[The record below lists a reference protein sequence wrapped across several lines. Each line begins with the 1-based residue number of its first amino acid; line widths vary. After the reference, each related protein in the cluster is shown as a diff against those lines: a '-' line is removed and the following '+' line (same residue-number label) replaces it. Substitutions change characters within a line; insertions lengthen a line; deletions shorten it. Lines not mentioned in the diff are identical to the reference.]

1 MKRSNNT
8 QDQMLLEK
16 AINDF
21 DKKNFPAARS
31 WLLKFRSRNPNH
43 FDSCHLLAV
52 TFALMGEHKNAI
64 KIYEEAINIKPN
76 DTQMLS
82 NFASSLNAIG
92 EHQYALTILNKSLLI
107 EPDNYEY
114 LFNKGNILCELNL
127 HTESLSYYKKSF
139 EINPYFPPSFN
150 NYGKALFDL
159 MRFEESLDYFD
170 KAINLDPSYI
180 ECLNNK
186 GIALKELKKFD
197 EALIYL
203 QSALNISSNA
213 ETLLNI
219 GSINL
224 AQKKYHV
231 AIDYFDKALQLEPNF
246 AEAWSNKGNA
256 LHELNRPN
264 EAIVHFDK
272 ALSLKPTYAIAWCN
286 KGWVLQKLKRFD
298 EAIAH
303 YDTALSIKPNYVIG
317 WSSKGW
323 LLHELKLFDQAILH
337 YDKALNINP
346 DYAEAWANKGNALL
360 ELKRY
365 DEAIMHYDKAL
376 RLNSSMESIA
386 GDLLYTKLKICNWS
400 DFDLEL
406 DNIYKKVVIEN
417 HDIHP
422 LLLLAI
428 SDSNDLHKK
437 SAELYTKLRYQF
449 NSNLSS
455 NLKKVRNQKIRIG
468 YFSSDFHNHAV
479 GCLITEL
486 FELHNKSQFELFGFS
501 FTPIPNDATLMR
513 LESSFNKFIQLG
525 NQSDSEIA
533 QLSRDLG
540 IDIAIDLNGFTQNLR
555 TGIFAYR
562 AAPIQINYLG
572 YPGTM
577 GANYMD
583 YIIADKVLIPADLQ
597 HHYAEKI
604 VYLPNSYQVND
615 RKRTISDRQFTRL
628 ELGLP
633 ETGFVFCCFN
643 NSYKILPATFASWM
657 RILKAIKGSVLWLLQ
672 DNAWVVRNLRNEAQK
687 QGVDPNRLIFANR
700 VPLPEH
706 LARHRNADLFLD
718 TFPYN
723 AHTTASD
730 ALWSGLPLL
739 TLVGQSFASRVAA
752 SLLSAISLQEL
763 ITKTQ
768 DEYEALA
775 IELATN
781 NQKLQELKSKLSNNR
796 FDFPLFDTPLFTKH
810 LESAYIQIYE
820 RYQAGLGP
828 THIVVV

>member
-256 LHELNRPN
+256 LYELNRPN

-272 ALSLKPTYAIAWCN
+272 ALSLKPTYTIAWCN
-286 KGWVLQKLKRFD
+286 KGWVLQKLKCFD

-303 YDTALSIKPNYVIG
+303 YDKALSIKPTYVIG

-323 LLHELKLFDQAILH
+323 LLHELKLFDNAIAH
-337 YDKALNINP
+337 YDKALSINSN
-346 DYAEAWANKGNALL
+346 YAEAWANKGNALF

-365 DEAIMHYDKAL
+365 DEAITHYEKAL
-376 RLNSSMESIA
+376 QLNNSMEWIA
-386 GDLLYTKLKICNWS
+386 ADLLHTKMMMCNWS
-400 DFDLEL
+400 GFEDGLNRLWKNAIDDEYPYSPFIFITLSDDLEF
-406 DNIYKKVVIEN
+406 
-417 HDIHP
+417 
-422 LLLLAI
+422 
-428 SDSNDLHKK
+428 HKK
-437 SAELYTKLRYQF
+437 SAKIYTKSRHPA
-449 NSNLSS
+449 NSSLGPI
-455 NLKKVRNQKIRIG
+455 LKPSKSEKIRLG
-468 YFSSDFHNHAV
+468 YFSADYHNHAT
-479 GCLITEL
+479 GHLIAEL
-486 FELHNKSQFELFGFS
+486 FELHDKTRFELIGFS
-501 FTPIPNDATLMR
+501 FGPIKNDDMRAR
-513 LESSFNKFIQLG
+513 LEESFDQFIEVG
-525 NQSDSEIA
+525 NRSDGEIA
-533 QLSRDLG
+533 QLSRDLN
-540 IDIAIDLNGFTQNLR
+540 IDIAIDLKGFTQDSR
-555 TGIFAYR
+555 PSIFAHR
-562 AAPIQINYLG
+562 AAPIQVNYLG

-577 GANYMD
+577 GADYMD
-583 YIIADKVLIPADLQ
+583 FIIADKVLIPAELQ
-597 HHYAEKI
+597 NHYSEKI
-604 VYLPNSYQVND
+604 IYLPNSYQVND
-615 RKRTISDRQFTRL
+615 RKRVISDKQFTRV

-643 NSYKILPATFASWM
+643 NNYKILPATFTCWM
-657 RILKAIKGSVLWLLQ
+657 RILKAIEGSVLWLLQ
-672 DNAWVVRNLRNEAQK
+672 DNHWVIENLRNEAQK
-687 QGVDPNRLIFANR
+687 QGVDPIRLVFANR
-700 VPLPEH
+700 MPLPEH
-706 LARHRNADLFLD
+706 LARHRQADLFLD

-752 SLLSAISLQEL
+752 SLLTAIGLQEL
-763 ITKTQ
+763 ITKSQ
-768 DEYEALA
+768 IEYEGLA
-775 IELATN
+775 IELATDHK
-781 NQKLQELKSKLSNNR
+781 KLIEIKSKLSNNR
-796 FDFPLFDTPLFTKH
+796 FDSPLFDTPLFTKH
-810 LESAYIQIYE
+810 LELAYIQM
-820 RYQAGLGP
+820 YQRHLEDSEP
-828 THIVVV
+828 IQKKC